1 MEKIERG
8 MRNLEKLRAIASP
21 KVWRG
26 SVVFWNP
33 TQDTKTSSTVHG
45 TDARLIVQFHDLL
58 RKEQQAKLLL
68 GIATLS
74 GFIKILNFAW
84 GNASFSS
91 SETD

>member
-1 MEKIERG
+1 VEKIERG
-8 MRNLEKLRAIASP
+8 MRNLEKFRAIASP

-33 TQDTKTSSTVHG
+33 TQDDIKRITVHG

-58 RKEQQAKLLL
+58 RKEQQGKLLL

-74 GFIKILNFAW
+74 GFIKLLNYAW
-84 GNASFSS
+84 SNASFSS
-91 SETD
+91 EVTA

>member
-1 MEKIERG
+1 MKKIERG
-8 MRNLEKLRAIASP
+8 MRNLEKCRDISNS

-33 TQDTKTSSTVHG
+33 TQDDIKRATVHG

-58 RKEQQAKLLL
+58 RKEQQDKLLL
-68 GIATLS
+68 GMATLS
-74 GFIKILNFAW
+74 GFIKLLNYAW

-91 SETD
+91 SEAV